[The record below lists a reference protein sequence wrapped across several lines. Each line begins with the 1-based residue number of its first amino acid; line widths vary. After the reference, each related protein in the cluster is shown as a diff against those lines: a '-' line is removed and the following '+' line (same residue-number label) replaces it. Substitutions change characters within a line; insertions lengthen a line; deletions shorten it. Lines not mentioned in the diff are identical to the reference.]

1 MQWYAGSPHLAGLLR
16 EEEIK
21 WYQIYK
27 VQSLLKR
34 DSNTTYFHSASNG
47 RHRKKLIHSLIQEEG
62 LIEGHEELKSYITSY
77 YKGLFGPPENSD
89 ISLDESRIED
99 ILQVNSE
106 ENAILTAPYLEEE
119 VRKAI
124 FLMEHNKAPG
134 PDGF

>member
-1 MQWYAGSPHLAGLLR
+1 MH
-16 EEEIK
+16 
-21 WYQIYK
+21 
-27 VQSLLKR
+27 
-34 DSNTTYFHSASNG
+34 NG

-106 ENAILTAPYLEEE
+106 ENAILTAPYSEEE
-119 VRKAI
+119 VRKVVFQI
-124 FLMEHNKAPG
+124 VFWQSSIKPSG
-134 PDGF
+134 I